1 MGISKKNR
9 DILFQK
15 YGGKCAYCGCDLQKG
30 WHADHIEAVIR
41 NSHYNPKTH
50 RWEFDGTYV
59 NPEKNHIDNMNPSC
73 ASCNINKHQLTIEQ
87 FRDLIQNF
95 VSSLNEYTVQYKI
108 AKRYGL
114 IQETEKKV
122 RFYFEDYR
130 QNEISK
136 HKNHLRFKVSGAK
149 LYELYS
155 SYGQIKSLIIC
166 DCPGIADT
174 EVCSEDMIKYIESE
188 FL

>member
-1 MGISKKNR
+1 MKLTKKQR
-9 DILFQK
+9 EILFQK
-15 YGGKCAYCGCDLQKG
+15 YGGKCAYCGFDLQKG

-41 NSHYNPKTH
+41 NSHWNPKTY

-95 VSSLNEYTVQYKI
+95 VNSLNEYTVQYKI

-114 IQETEKKV
+114 IKETEKKV
-122 RFYFEDYR
+122 RFYFEDY
-130 QNEISK
+130 QQKEISK
-136 HKNHLRFKVSGAK
+136 HQNHSHFWVEEGKLFESYNTLRGLRYHLV
-149 LYELYS
+149 
-155 SYGQIKSLIIC
+155 C
-166 DCPGIADT
+166 DVPGIPDCDR
-174 EVCSEDMIKYIESE
+174 CSEDMIKYIEIE